1 MTWLAYGIGL
11 GLGVGVTPG
20 PLLALVLANSLRGGL
35 RSGII
40 TSLAPL
46 SIDVIIISLSLTL
59 MHVMPV
65 RMVAVLGVAGG
76 LVVIGIAADAVRVA
90 RHDDP
95 VPQSAAMR
103 RAFSESAIVYVLSPF
118 PWLFWLTAG
127 GALLSTAYKEAP
139 SHALWF
145 LFGFY
150 LLPDRRDPRLFP
162 NRVSDRPQTLAGSLP
177 ALPVGRCHRP
187 HGHRRARGRA
197 LPSGHRRRVERL
209 TPEPPARYAT
219 VTSGTAPVSSRT
231 PRSSCSARGWGDGG
245 SDDVRRHQVVDR
257 LVVHQDQRL
266 KMLSYTCAPV

>member
-150 LLPDRRDPRLFP
+150 LLLIGVTLGCSRIVSATGRRLSPVLYRRCLLVGATVLTVTGALVVAHF
-162 NRVSDRPQTLAGSLP
+162 
-177 ALPVGRCHRP
+177 LPVI
-187 HGHRRARGRA
+187 
-197 LPSGHRRRVERL
+197 VD
-209 TPEPPARYAT
+209 
-219 VTSGTAPVSSRT
+219 VSN
-231 PRSSCSARGWGDGG
+231 A
-245 SDDVRRHQVVDR
+245 
-257 LVVHQDQRL
+257 
-266 KMLSYTCAPV
+266 